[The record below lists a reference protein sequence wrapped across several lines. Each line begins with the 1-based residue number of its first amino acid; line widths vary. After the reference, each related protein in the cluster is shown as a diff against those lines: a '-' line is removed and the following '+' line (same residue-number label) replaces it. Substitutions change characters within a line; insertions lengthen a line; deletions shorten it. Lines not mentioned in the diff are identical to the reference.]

1 MPSDTDV
8 TVIGG
13 AGHVGL
19 PLALSFIKEGQKV
32 VIHDIN
38 RDALQ
43 TIADG
48 KLPYMEYQAQPLL
61 KEALESG
68 RLFLNDEILNIPPA
82 GGIIIAVGTP
92 VDEF

>member
-32 VIHDIN
+32 EIHDIN
-38 RDALQ
+38 RDALK

-48 KLPYMEYQAQPLL
+48 KLPHMEYHAQPLL

-68 RLFLNDEILNIPPA
+68 RLFLNDKLLNLHQR
-82 GGIIIAVGTP
+82 
-92 VDEF
+92 EE